1 MPLVRTLLFAA
12 LLATAATTAVIATLA
27 SGRPVPLPDGAGGKL
42 DCASY
47 APPHFDESA
56 RPSSRAEIA
65 ADLRLIATRFN
76 CIRTYST
83 EGIDEV
89 PAAARTAGLR
99 VLLGAWIG
107 SDAKSNRREV
117 ERLVSIANA
126 NRDVIDTLIVGNE
139 VFLRRDLS
147 VGKLRDLLAEVR
159 RRTGMPVTT
168 ADIWAF
174 WPQDPGLLDTVS
186 VVMIHI
192 LPYWDDEPESID
204 TVLPH
209 VEAVYAD
216 MVRKFPDKPV
226 MIGETGWPTQGR
238 PRSALEPGRVNAAR
252 YIREFTRFAEAKGIR
267 YNLIEAFDQ
276 PWKRPNEGT
285 VGGYWGLF
293 DPVSRNE
300 KYPLQGPV
308 AENPD
313 WRRQLGFALAG
324 GLLLPLGGWI
334 VRRRLSFA
342 AGAAYTL
349 SGILA
354 GDILLPQWSYMVYG
368 NRDWLDWCATLAW
381 TSAGWLTTA
390 LALGSIIKWL
400 DAPGPDRIPTV
411 RGLRA
416 ARFAVLLG
424 AAYVALGLVLA
435 GRHRDFPLPLL
446 AVPVVSLVL
455 LAIVRPARDGLQPGA
470 AETLLGVWLGLA
482 APLIVWI
489 EGMRNC
495 SALAFA
501 TLSITLA
508 SVVLVPLY
516 RAKAH
521 ADEDQGTGEDA
532 KRRQFESVQDC
543 TDNPGTQRE
552 YCEPPVTSQH
562 GADAGNDTDR
572 LVET

>member
-1 MPLVRTLLFAA
+1 M
-12 LLATAATTAVIATLA
+12 
-27 SGRPVPLPDGAGGKL
+27 
-42 DCASY
+42 
-47 APPHFDESA
+47 
-56 RPSSRAEIA
+56 EIA
-65 ADLRLIATRFN
+65 ADLHIVATRFN

-89 PAAARTAGLR
+89 PAAARAAGLR
-99 VLLGAWIG
+99 VMLGAWIG

-126 NRDVIDTLIVGNE
+126 NRDVIELLIVGNE
-139 VFLRRDLS
+139 VFLRRDLP
-147 VGKLRDLLAEVR
+147 VDKLRDLLVEVK

-186 VVMIHI
+186 TVMIHI
-192 LPYWDDEPESID
+192 LPYWDDEPASID

-216 MVRKFPDKPV
+216 MLRKFPGKPV

-238 PRSALEPGRVNAAR
+238 PRGALEPGRVNAAR

-293 DPVSRNE
+293 DPVSRTG

-313 WRRQLGFALAG
+313 WRGQLGFALAG
-324 GLLLPLGGWI
+324 GLLLPLAAWI
-334 VRRRLSFA
+334 VRRRLSLA
-342 AGAAYTL
+342 TGASCAF

-354 GDILLPQWSYMVYG
+354 GDILLPQWRYMVGG

-381 TSAGWLTTA
+381 TSAGWLTAA
-390 LALGSIIKWL
+390 LALGGILRCL
-400 DAPGPDRIPTV
+400 DATGPDRIPAV
-411 RGLRA
+411 RGLQA
-416 ARFAVLLG
+416 ARFGVLLG

-446 AVPVVSLVL
+446 VVPVMSLVL
-455 LAIVRPARDGLQPGA
+455 LAIVRPARDGIRPGA
-470 AETLLGVWLGLA
+470 AEILLGAWLGLA
-482 APLIVWI
+482 APLIIWI
-489 EGMRNC
+489 EGLRNT

-501 TLSITLA
+501 AVSIALA
-508 SVVLVPLY
+508 VVVLVPLY
-516 RAKAH
+516 KAETH
-521 ADEDQGTGEDA
+521 AGKDQGTGEDA
-532 KRRQFESVQDC
+532 NRRQFEAV
-543 TDNPGTQRE
+543 
-552 YCEPPVTSQH
+552 
-562 GADAGNDTDR
+562 
-572 LVET
+572 

>member
-1 MPLVRTLLFAA
+1 MPRIRTVLFATLLAST
-12 LLATAATTAVIATLA
+12 ATVAVIATVA
-27 SGRPVPLPDGAGGKL
+27 SGRPVPLPDGADGKL

-56 RPSSRAEIA
+56 RPPSQAEIA
-65 ADLRLIATRFN
+65 ADLRIIATRFK

-89 PAAARTAGLR
+89 PAAARSAGLR
-99 VLLGAWIG
+99 VMLGAWIG
-107 SDAKSNRREV
+107 SDGKSNRREV
-117 ERLVSIANA
+117 ERLVAIANA
-126 NRDVIDTLIVGNE
+126 NRDVIDMLIVGNE

-147 VGKLRDLLAEVR
+147 VDRLRDLLVEVR
-159 RRTGMPVTT
+159 DRTGMPVTT

-186 VVMIHI
+186 TVMIHI
-192 LPYWDDEPESID
+192 LPYWDDEPASID
-204 TVLPH
+204 TVLVH
-209 VEAVYAD
+209 VETVYAD
-216 MVRKFPDKPV
+216 MLRKFPGKPV
-226 MIGETGWPTQGR
+226 MVGETGWPTQGR
-238 PRSALEPGRVNAAR
+238 PRGALEPGRINAAR
-252 YIREFTRFAEAKGIR
+252 YIREFTRFAATKGIR

-293 DPVSRNE
+293 DPVSRTE

-308 AENPD
+308 AENPG
-313 WRRQLGFALAG
+313 WRLQLGFALTG
-324 GLLLPLGGWI
+324 GLLLPLGGWM

-342 AGAAYTL
+342 AGAAYIF

-368 NRDWLDWCATLAW
+368 NRDRLDWCATLAW
-381 TSAGWLTTA
+381 TSAGWLTAA

-400 DAPGPDRIPTV
+400 DVPGPNQISTV
-411 RGLRA
+411 RSLRA

-446 AVPVVSLVL
+446 AVPVMSLVL
-455 LAIVRPARDGLQPGA
+455 LAIVRPARDGLQPGP
-470 AETLLGVWLGLA
+470 AEILLGAWLCLA

-489 EGMRNC
+489 EGLRNT

-501 TLSITLA
+501 ALSIALA
-508 SVVLVPLY
+508 SVVLVPLF

-521 ADEDQGTGEDA
+521 AGENQGTGEDA
-532 KRRQFESVQDC
+532 QRRQLESVQDG
-543 TDNPGTQRE
+543 TDDAGTQRE
-552 YCEPPVTSQH
+552 CREPPVT
-562 GADAGNDTDR
+562 G
-572 LVET
+572 